1 MDAMAHRLAW
11 PEMPS
16 TPDHYAAFLGRIAA
30 DPAARPDDPGLAR
43 VARAAAGE
51 PPARLRARLLLERA
65 AYRIVATEDTLR
77 DIVAESGFPSAEVFN
92 RAFRRE
98 HGVLPSVWRADPTTH
113 LLDSPGDV
121 HFHPPAG
128 LRLPPRHRMD
138 GVDLVVEMVEHHVE
152 RLDDLV
158 AAAALVA
165 DAVLDVPLGAPAAE
179 QHAAVSSPRA
189 ALSLLVA
196 ELEQFDALV
205 HDAGRDVTGQDVT
218 GARPSAAQ
226 EPESL
231 PSIRRRLDRAGPAFV
246 DDVSLLAATGRFD
259 ETFVDASTS
268 TPRVRSYGA
277 LVRDV
282 LVDSGHLR
290 LLVLARLRDR

>member
-1 MDAMAHRLAW
+1 MASA
-11 PEMPS
+11 
-16 TPDHYAAFLGRIAA
+16 PDHFAAFLSRFAT
-30 DPAARPDDPGLAR
+30 DPEARPDDPGLAR

-51 PPARLRARLLLERA
+51 PPGRLRARVLLERA
-65 AYRIVATEDTLR
+65 AYRMVATGDTLR
-77 DIVAESGFPSAEVFN
+77 DIVAGSGFPSAEVFN

-113 LLDSPGDV
+113 LLDAPGDV

-138 GVDLVVEMVEHHVE
+138 GVDLVVEMVEHHVQ
-152 RLDDLV
+152 RLGELV
-158 AAAALVA
+158 AEAARVA
-165 DAVLDVPLGAPAAE
+165 DPVLDLPLGTPAAP
-179 QHAAVSSPRA
+179 QHAAASSPRT

-196 ELEQFDALV
+196 ELERFDALV
-205 HDAGRDVTGQDVT
+205 HASGDDGDARLPD
-218 GARPSAAQ
+218 AE
-226 EPESL
+226 EPEDL

-259 ETFVDASTS
+259 ETFVDASTP

-277 LVRDV
+277 MVRDV

-290 LLVLARLRDR
+290 LLVLTRLRDR